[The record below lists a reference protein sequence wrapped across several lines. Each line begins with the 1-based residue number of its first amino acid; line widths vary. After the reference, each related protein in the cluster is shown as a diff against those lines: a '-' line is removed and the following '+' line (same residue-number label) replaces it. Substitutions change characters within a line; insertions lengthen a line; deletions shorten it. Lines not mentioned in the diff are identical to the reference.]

1 MKIGKIYRG
10 EPEKDVKADTTLT
23 IDDSDMIDLV
33 SIRYIILLLY
43 IHNIIYCEKIFI
55 QALGKLNPQMA
66 FMKGKLKVKGNIML
80 AQKLKALNTESKL

>member
-1 MKIGKIYRG
+1 LKTGKIYRG
-10 EPEKDVKADTTLT
+10 EPEKGIKADTTLT

-33 SIRYIILLLY
+33 SIP
-43 IHNIIYCEKIFI
+43 NIIFLLNIYYILKYFI

-66 FMKGKLKVKGNIML
+66 FMKGKLKIKGNIML